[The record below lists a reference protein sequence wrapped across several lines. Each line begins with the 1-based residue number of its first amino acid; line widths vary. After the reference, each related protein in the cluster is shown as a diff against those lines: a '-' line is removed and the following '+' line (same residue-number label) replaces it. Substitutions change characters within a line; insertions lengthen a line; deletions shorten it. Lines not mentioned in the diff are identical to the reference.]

1 MTLLSQHIVMTLLL
15 VHVETFS
22 LMVVWTISGL
32 VGVTCLPSYLFM
44 KKKTMSRYWLNRHDD
59 LPELFQMCEECGALI
74 PDKFWGPE
82 NARKIHEQWHERFE
96 RS

>member
-1 MTLLSQHIVMTLLL
+1 
-15 VHVETFS
+15 
-22 LMVVWTISGL
+22 
-32 VGVTCLPSYLFM
+32 
-44 KKKTMSRYWLNRHDD
+44 MSRYWLNRHDD
-59 LPELFQMCEECGALI
+59 LPELFQMCEECGAII